1 MCYFNLIRIAMEEI
15 VPSTPHSRE
24 EKTDPHVTAKETV
37 VIDDYSDDPELAL
50 LSEAY
55 GVLEDGKAISVSLQ
69 ELLMLLPRK
78 RKRRDAYNTL
88 TAKLKRMGVTLNI
101 TANNINKL
109 YENGKRKSN

>member
-24 EKTDPHVTAKETV
+24 ENTEPHVTTKETV
-37 VIDDYSDDPELAL
+37 IIDDYSDDTELAI

-55 GVLEDGKAISVSLQ
+55 GALEDGKAISVSLQ
-69 ELLMLLPRK
+69 ELLVLLPRK

-101 TANNINKL
+101 TVNNINKL